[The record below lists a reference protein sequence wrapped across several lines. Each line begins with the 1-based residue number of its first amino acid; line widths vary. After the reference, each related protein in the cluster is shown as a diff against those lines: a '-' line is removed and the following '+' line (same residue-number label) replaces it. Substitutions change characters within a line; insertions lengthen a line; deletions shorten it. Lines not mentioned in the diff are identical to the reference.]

1 MEVSKSI
8 FKRQADFLEK
18 NGKYLL
24 QFTVRYPSDKLSLT
38 AANELLYDG
47 QLYTGKILLG
57 EKGYINLTNGDLDGE
72 TFFENIDTK
81 YNDFKILKEEFNILN
96 GVPEGRTHSELK
108 IGNSDGGYSYFNIE
122 IYWKDGKI
130 QRHKVTNPVSET
142 DIVFDLEGK
151 GNSIGKDKKKF
162 KDGIAK
168 FDGKIFK
175 CNLNEEKNEIIYST
189 FDKNNKLI
197 DQEIVSDNKD
207 ILRESLFDTLI
218 RGIE

>member
-1 MEVSKSI
+1 MEIKNINYVPKKENIFRSLSDSI
-8 FKRQADFLEK
+8 YSRKVCIIVKEPCFQEGITTGLSIEEK
-18 NGKYLL
+18 ND
-24 QFTVRYPSDKLSLT
+24 TWSSLES
-38 AANELLYDG
+38 NIILKNILRLIYKS
-47 QLYTGKILLG
+47 YTGKLEDMSEI
-57 EKGYINLTNGDLDGE
+57 INRI
-72 TFFENIDTK
+72 EN
-81 YNDFKILKEEFNILN
+81 NDFKILKEEFNILN

-175 CNLNEEKNEIIYST
+175 CNLNEEKM
-189 FDKNNKLI
+189 K
-197 DQEIVSDNKD
+197 
-207 ILRESLFDTLI
+207 
-218 RGIE
+218 